1 MNIYEKMWIE
11 RKKELLDKIGKA
23 PNPNAASRDV
33 EELTS
38 MIRQEVFASTKEL
51 QMKPGRVVGLCAV
64 HITPGNVEHT
74 TAERE
79 KIFQELKEAAT
90 PMLKYLNEYFDPHT
104 TAVITEGRVTIV
116 RDEISV
122 PLPVRD

>member
-1 MNIYEKMWIE
+1 MKSMITDTRSRERSFDYEIYEKMWIE

-23 PNPNAASRDV
+23 PNPTAASRDV

-64 HITPGNVEHT
+64 HITPGNVE
-74 TAERE
+74 
-79 KIFQELKEAAT
+79 
-90 PMLKYLNEYFDPHT
+90 
-104 TAVITEGRVTIV
+104 
-116 RDEISV
+116 
-122 PLPVRD
+122 